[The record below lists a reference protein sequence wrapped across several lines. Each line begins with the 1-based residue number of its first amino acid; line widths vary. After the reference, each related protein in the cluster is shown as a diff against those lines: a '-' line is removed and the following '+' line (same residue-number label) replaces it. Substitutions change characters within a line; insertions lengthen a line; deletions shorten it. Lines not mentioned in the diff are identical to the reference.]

1 MSGYLLD
8 TNVTLIALANP
19 SRLAPAARRVILM
32 GPNVLSVITY
42 WEVVLKS
49 MKGNLDVGDPQSWWR
64 DALDQLAASPL
75 ALRAEHVAGVCD
87 LPPIHRDPFDRVLIA
102 QAIAEELRFVSV
114 DETVRSY
121 ASAGLRVI
129 PVK

>member
-1 MSGYLLD
+1 VSGYLLD
-8 TNVTLIALANP
+8 TNAALIALANP
-19 SRLAPAARRVILM
+19 SRLAPAARRAILA
-32 GPNVLSVITY
+32 GPNVLSVVSY

-75 ALRAEHVAGVCD
+75 ALRAEHVAGVCE

-102 QAIAEELRFVSV
+102 QAISEGLRLVSL
-114 DETVRSY
+114 DEAIHRYV
-121 ASAGLRVI
+121 SAGLRAV